1 MYCPK
6 CSQQVSDETRF
17 CSRCGFQLNVV
28 KALLA
33 NEAIPAGAES
43 RRVSRSFSKRD
54 ISIGATLM
62 FVAALIAAIVV
73 YDLPPAHSA
82 RIIFLVFAWFLLT
95 LLINI
100 KPLFLYFLRGDSQPD
115 GVDIPATRGLSSAGR
130 EPVLPSSRSVPV
142 NVYLSP
148 AAATGEMGPPA
159 SVTEGTTNLLKQK
172 ET

>member
-43 RRVSRSFSKRD
+43 RRVSRSFIKRD

-82 RIIFLVFAWFLLT
+82 RIIFLVFAWFL
-95 LLINI
+95 
-100 KPLFLYFLRGDSQPD
+100 S
-115 GVDIPATRGLSSAGR
+115 
-130 EPVLPSSRSVPV
+130 E
-142 NVYLSP
+142 
-148 AAATGEMGPPA
+148 
-159 SVTEGTTNLLKQK
+159 
-172 ET
+172 